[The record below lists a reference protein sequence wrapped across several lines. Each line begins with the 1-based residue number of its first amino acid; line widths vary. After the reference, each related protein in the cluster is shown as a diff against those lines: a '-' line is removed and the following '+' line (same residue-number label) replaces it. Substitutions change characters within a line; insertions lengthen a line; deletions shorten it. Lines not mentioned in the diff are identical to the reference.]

1 MNGQSLIFIGFLASL
16 LAGLTSGISAFPVLF
31 LRNISQGFQDI
42 MMGFGSGV
50 MLFVVSDE
58 IILESHRKG
67 LRRKRHSV

>member
-1 MNGQSLIFIGFLASL
+1 MNGQSLICIGFLAGF
-16 LAGLTSGISAFPVLF
+16 ATGIGVFPVLF
-31 LRNISQGFQDI
+31 FRNISQRFQDI